1 MFKSKRRQSE
11 PEGGKRWHGS
21 PFLNHSPP
29 NQTRGGWLDG
39 GCLRTTC
46 YMLEGRVCCLYSTPL
61 AIRYLPSPR
70 VVSSLSQ
77 ARAGAARENGR
88 KSDPYGGTIKPT
100 ADLQSSSKPGQD
112 FINTVILLCH
122 LAAGTGR
129 PHPLLCST
137 TASEQI
143 VQAFQIR

>member
-1 MFKSKRRQSE
+1 MSMFKSKRRQSE
-11 PEGGKRWHGS
+11 LKGGKRRHGS
-21 PFLNHSPP
+21 PFLNHRPP
-29 NQTRGGWLDG
+29 NQTGV
-39 GCLRTTC
+39 
-46 YMLEGRVCCLYSTPL
+46 EGNWMVGVCARHVSRVCCLCSTPL

-122 LAAGTGR
+122 LAAGTGG
-129 PHPLLCST
+129 PHPLLSST
-137 TASEQI
+137 TASEQV